1 MEELIQLKS
10 FPVKT
15 TLNILLK
22 DKTTKKNIIWATKS
36 YESFGIQ
43 YSDDKQITVEAITG
57 FNSIMIQPRIMKAM
71 EQQQE
76 RTKNHAEVFTPSWIC
91 NHMNNYCDEEWFGR
105 RNVFNIEKEKSWE
118 STTEKIMFPEK
129 KTWKQYVD
137 SRRLEITCG
146 EAPFIVSR
154 YDAATGELIK
164 IENRIGILDRK
175 LRIINENIDCETE
188 WMDWVIRAYQ
198 SVYGYEFQGDNLLI
212 GRINLLMTF
221 VDYLKYKWNREPVV
235 SELKKIA
242 NIIAWN
248 LWQMDGL
255 TGTVPLGVPEED
267 IYQYSLFDFMDGIED
282 RKEEKTET
290 ISPKC
295 RIYDWRA
302 PHSILFESIRREK

>member
-10 FPVKT
+10 FPVQT

-36 YESFGIQ
+36 YENFGVQ
-43 YSDDKQITVEAITG
+43 YSDDKQITVEAIIG
-57 FNSIMIQPRIMKAM
+57 LNSIMIQPRIMKDMA
-71 EQQQE
+71 QQQE
-76 RTKNHAEVFTPSWIC
+76 RTKNRAEVFTPSWIC
-91 NHMNNYCDEEWFGR
+91 NQMNNYCDEEWFGR
-105 RNVFNIEKEKSWE
+105 KDVFNIEKEKLWE
-118 STTEKIMFPEK
+118 STTERIMFPEK

-154 YDAATGELIK
+154 YDAATGKFIE

-175 LRIINENIDCETE
+175 FRVINENIDDETE
-188 WMDWVIRAYQ
+188 WMSWVIRAYQ
-198 SVYGYEFQGDNLLI
+198 SVYGYELQGDNLLI
-212 GRINLLMTF
+212 GRINLLMSF
-221 VDYLKYKWNREPVV
+221 VDYLNYKWNREPTAF
-235 SELKKIA
+235 ELKKIA

-255 TGTVPLGVPEED
+255 TGAVPLGVPEED
-267 IYQYSLFDFMDGIED
+267 TYQYSLFDFIDGIGNM
-282 RKEEKTET
+282 KEENTET

-295 RIYDWRA
+295 RIYDWRTS
-302 PHSILFESIRREK
+302 HSVLFESLKKEK

>member
-10 FPVKT
+10 FPVQT

-36 YESFGIQ
+36 YESFGVQ
-43 YSDDKQITVEAITG
+43 YSDDRQITVEAIIG
-57 FNSIMIQPRIMKAM
+57 LNSIIIQPRIMKAM
-71 EQQQE
+71 EQQHE
-76 RTKNHAEVFTPSWIC
+76 RTKNRAEVFTPSWIC
-91 NHMNNYCDEEWFGR
+91 NQMNNYCDEEWFGR
-105 RNVFNIEKEKSWE
+105 KDVFNIEKEKLWE
-118 STTEKIMFPEK
+118 STTENITFPEK

-154 YDAATGELIK
+154 YDAATGEFIE

-175 LRIINENIDCETE
+175 FRVINENTDDETE
-188 WMDWVIRAYQ
+188 WMDWIIRAYQ

-212 GRINLLMTF
+212 GRINLLMSF
-221 VDYLKYKWNREPVV
+221 VDYLNYKWNREPTAF
-235 SELKKIA
+235 ELKKIA

-255 TGTVPLGVPEED
+255 TGAVPLGVPEED
-267 IYQYSLFDFMDGIED
+267 TYQYSLFDFIDGIGNM
-282 RKEEKTET
+282 KEEKTET

-295 RIYDWRA
+295 RIYDWRTS
-302 PHSILFESIRREK
+302 HSVLFESLKKEK

>member
-36 YESFGIQ
+36 YESFGVQ
-43 YSDDKQITVEAITG
+43 YSDDKQITLEAITG

-105 RNVFNIEKEKSWE
+105 KNVFNIEKEKSWE
-118 STTEKIMFPEK
+118 PITDKIMFPEK
-129 KTWKQYVD
+129 KTWKQYID

-154 YDAATGELIK
+154 YDAATGELIR

-198 SVYGYEFQGDNLLI
+198 SVYGYEFQGDNLLV

-221 VDYLKYKWNREPVV
+221 VDYLAYKWNRKPAV
-235 SELKKIA
+235 SELKKVA

-267 IYQYSLFDFMDGIED
+267 IYQYSLFDFIDGIED
-282 RKEEKTET
+282 RKEEKTE
-290 ISPKC
+290 IVSPKC

-302 PHSILFESIRREK
+302 SHSILFESIRREK

>member
-1 MEELIQLKS
+1 MEKLIQLKS
-10 FPVKT
+10 SPVQA
-15 TLNILLK
+15 TLDILLK

-36 YESFGIQ
+36 YENFGIQ
-43 YSDDKQITVEAITG
+43 YSDDKQITLEAIAG
-57 FNSIMIQPRIMKAM
+57 LNPVMIQPRIMKAM

-76 RTKNHAEVFTPSWIC
+76 RTKNRAEVFTPSWLC
-91 NHMNNYCDEEWFGR
+91 NQMNNYCDEEWFGR
-105 RNVFNIEKEKSWE
+105 KDIFNIQKEKSWE
-118 STTEKIMFPEK
+118 VITEKIKFSEK
-129 KTWKQYVD
+129 RTWKQYID

-154 YDAATGELIK
+154 YDAATGEFIK

-175 LRIINENIDCETE
+175 LRVINENTNNEKE

-221 VDYLKYKWNREPVV
+221 VDYLGYKWNREPCVA
-235 SELKKIA
+235 ELRKIA
-242 NIIAWN
+242 NIISWN

-255 TGTVPLGVPEED
+255 TDTVPLGVPEED
-267 IYQYSLFDFMDGIED
+267 TYQYSLFDFIDGIYEV
-282 RKEEKTET
+282 KEEKKET
-290 ISPKC
+290 ISPRC

-302 PHSILFESIRREK
+302 SHSIVFKSLKKEK

>member
-1 MEELIQLKS
+1 MQ
-10 FPVKT
+10 T

-43 YSDDKQITVEAITG
+43 YSDDKQITMEAIIG
-57 FNSIMIQPRIMKAM
+57 LNSIMIQPRIMKAM

-76 RTKNHAEVFTPSWIC
+76 RTKNRAEVFTPSWIC
-91 NHMNNYCDEEWFGR
+91 NQMNNYCDEEWFGR
-105 RNVFNIEKEKSWE
+105 KDVFNIEKEKSWE
-118 STTEKIMFPEK
+118 AITEKIMFPK
-129 KTWKQYVD
+129 NKTWKQYID

-154 YDAATGELIK
+154 YDAATGELIE

-175 LRIINENIDCETE
+175 LRVINENTNNEAE

-198 SVYGYEFQGDNLLI
+198 SVYAYEFQGDNLLI

-221 VDYLKYKWNREPVV
+221 VDYLNYKWNREPTV
-235 SELKKIA
+235 SELRKIA

-267 IYQYSLFDFMDGIED
+267 TYQYSLFDFIDGMED
-282 RKEEKTET
+282 MKEEKTET

-302 PHSILFESIRREK
+302 PHSILFESIRKEK